1 MPPTGATS
9 PTTSAG
15 DIVAAVVKDGAVAF
29 SRCGI
34 LSPMPSKKQQR
45 RRQKLKRH
53 EYEEVY
59 VDEEGN
65 ELAPE
70 EAEELVAA
78 IPRRKREAGEGAAD
92 SPRRPHDRAAVM
104 ASHAASA
111 GFSSSR

>member
-1 MPPTGATS
+1 
-9 PTTSAG
+9 
-15 DIVAAVVKDGAVAF
+15 
-29 SRCGI
+29 
-34 LSPMPSKKQQR
+34 MPSKKQQR

-70 EAEELVAA
+70 VAEELVAA
-78 IPRRKREAGEGAAD
+78 SPAKNGEAGEGPAD
-92 SPRRPHDRAAVM
+92 SPRRPRDRAAIV
-104 ASHAASA
+104 ASHGQAR